1 MHHILTLTCSRRLS
15 VRDPLVF
22 LWLSRRLPSSSCS
35 LVWFSNLSFSAEFKT
50 SCSFSF
56 ITLAPTI
63 FSIKACCAALHCVMP
78 AKGAQVAQTIM
89 TIRETMDHSARRAI
103 IQLQVLWAELDL
115 AILRKTQT
123 KATVWS
129 DREGSISG
137 SRLNQLC
144 SLRLGCVLCLWIWVE
159 ATSAYLQCYFKD
171 LISALRNNYTLLI

>member
-1 MHHILTLTCSRRLS
+1 MVLRHSSPTHMHHILTLTCSRRLS

-78 AKGAQVAQTIM
+78 TKGGQVAQTIM

-123 KATVWS
+123 KATVCCLVWQRGKYIWITVEPAVLTEAGLCVVS
-129 DREGSISG
+129 LDMSGSYVSISTM
-137 SRLNQLC
+137 L
-144 SLRLGCVLCLWIWVE
+144 
-159 ATSAYLQCYFKD
+159 F
-171 LISALRNNYTLLI
+171 